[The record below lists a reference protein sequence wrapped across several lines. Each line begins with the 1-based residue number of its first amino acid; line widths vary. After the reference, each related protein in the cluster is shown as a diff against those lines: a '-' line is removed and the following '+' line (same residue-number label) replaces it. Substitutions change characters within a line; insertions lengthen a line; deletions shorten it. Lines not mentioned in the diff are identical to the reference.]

1 MEQHEVIR
9 KSLRGSAVVG
19 GAMLAQHGLA
29 FAAQLALARLLA
41 PEHFGALAFA
51 GMVVMLFYNFTHTQ
65 GDRFII
71 TEKDHV
77 RETLNGVFTLEII
90 SATGFFVLVFFSA
103 PLLMKL
109 LGRPELALYVRFL
122 AVQFFYNPFSKV
134 RVLYE
139 RELSFF
145 RSKAP
150 MVAGQ
155 IAGSAIAVTLAW
167 RGYGVWSLLWYRVAV
182 ATVEAGLLWL
192 IAPYRPRLEWHTPR
206 LRSILRFTL
215 PLIGSSVFAFAIY
228 NADYFVVGR
237 ILGDRELGFYW
248 MAFQLTHYII
258 KFRSIVI
265 SVGLP
270 AFTRLGTDERLVR
283 AFTVLSSATAIVLIF
298 PTILFVVFGHEAI
311 TLILGAKWLPSVM
324 AFKILMPLILLR
336 GTISYWEPVQLA
348 KGNTWVQF
356 AVTALGAVTIPLF
369 VYLLA
374 TRYGIAGAALG
385 VLLAGLLEFAVE
397 ASLNQ
402 KYVLRLDY
410 RRLLGLAAV
419 FGPLCLALLAGRYW
433 LSLPL
438 LPLFAGFVVAYAV
451 LAWKLLPE
459 EVRAIAASWLSARRH
474 RKPPAAAA
482 TPVPFEIHTS

>member
-1 MEQHEVIR
+1 MEQRDVLR

-29 FAAQLALARLLA
+29 FVAQLALARLLA

-51 GMVVMLFYNFTHTQ
+51 SMVVMLFYNFTHTQ
-65 GDRFII
+65 GDRYII
-71 TEKDHV
+71 TEKDGV
-77 RETLNGVFTLEII
+77 REKLSGVFTLEIL
-90 SATGFFVLVFFSA
+90 SATGFFVLVFLTA

-155 IAGSAIAVTLAW
+155 IAGSTVAVLLAW
-167 RGYGVWSLLWYRVAV
+167 QGYGVWSLLWYRVCV
-182 ATVEAGLLWL
+182 AAVEAGLLWI
-192 IAPYRPRLEWHTPR
+192 IAPYRPRLAWQWPE
-206 LRSILRFTL
+206 LRGILRFTL
-215 PLIGSSVFAFAIY
+215 PLVGSSVFAFAIY

-258 KFRSIVI
+258 KFRSVVI

-270 AFTRLGTDERLVR
+270 AFTRLGSDERLAR
-283 AFTVLSSATAIVLIF
+283 AFTVLSSTTALVLVF
-298 PTILFVVFGHEAI
+298 PTILFIVFGSEVI
-311 TLILGAKWLPSVM
+311 TLILGAKWLPSAM
-324 AFKILMPLILLR
+324 AFKVLMPLILIR

-356 AVTALGAVTIPLF
+356 VVTALGAVTIPLF

-385 VLLAGLLEFAVE
+385 VLLAGLIEFALE
-397 ASLNQ
+397 AVLNQ
-402 KYVLRLDY
+402 KFVMRLDY
-410 RRLLGLAAV
+410 RRHLGILAV

-433 LSLPL
+433 LELPL
-438 LPLFAGFVVAYAV
+438 LPLCGGFVLTYSI

-459 EVRAIAASWLSARRH
+459 ELRTLALSWIRARQTRQD
-474 RKPPAAAA
+474 PVAAADLLQK
-482 TPVPFEIHTS
+482 IHTS